1 MELVQTIRPWNEHAP
16 LTRIRVTCA
25 GQHYRGRGRLVK
37 WDVCANFSDGKINR
51 INAIN
56 FWNPNRQPKLV
67 SASKA
72 NWKTV
77 TTGGASSVD
86 FWLDDAALAG
96 NIDVRTNFES
106 WSSTVSEVTENGATV
121 DCGGMDIR
129 LHIERLPDVLDVRSV
144 SGEYSF
150 NLEHQS
156 EQRLYIRVTQED
168 GHQAWSSP
176 IYVQRG

>member
-1 MELVQTIRPWNEHAP
+1 M
-16 LTRIRVTCA
+16 
-25 GQHYRGRGRLVK
+25 K
-37 WDVCANFSDGKINR
+37 WDVSANFSDGKINR

-56 FWNPNRQPKLV
+56 FWNPNRQPQLV
-67 SASKA
+67 SANRA
-72 NWKTV
+72 HWKTV

-86 FWLDDAALAG
+86 FWLDEVALAG
-96 NIDVRTNFES
+96 NIDVQTNFES
-106 WSSTVSEVTENGATV
+106 WSSAVSEVKENGFTV

-144 SGEYSF
+144 SGEQSF
-150 NLEHQS
+150 KLEHQS
-156 EQRLYIRVTQED
+156 ERRLYIRVTQED

>member
-1 MELVQTIRPWNEHAP
+1 M
-16 LTRIRVTCA
+16 
-25 GQHYRGRGRLVK
+25 
-37 WDVCANFSDGKINR
+37 
-51 INAIN
+51 
-56 FWNPNRQPKLV
+56 
-67 SASKA
+67 
-72 NWKTV
+72 
-77 TTGGASSVD
+77 
-86 FWLDDAALAG
+86 
-96 NIDVRTNFES
+96 
-106 WSSTVSEVTENGATV
+106 SEVTENGATV

-144 SGEYSF
+144 SGEQSF